1 MSTNLTAGK
10 NYQEKNRIQVEG
22 KGAKG
27 KGKGKEV
34 IGERE
39 EERISLVTEKLKE
52 MEMMD
57 GGNVEHVLDIEEVIH
72 YYSRLTCPAY
82 RRIIDKFFMEIYSE
96 FSSLQAAVG
105 IVNSSR
111 PPRLQ
116 P

>member
-82 RRIIDKFFMEIYSE
+82 RRIIDKFLHGNLLRV
-96 FSSLQAAVG
+96 LQSAG
-105 IVNSSR
+105 GGR
-111 PPRLQ
+111 HR
-116 P
+116 